1 MPNPLVSGGS
11 APNGA
16 TAPVNPVNGLYP
28 STLRDKNNFPINIQV
43 LSTNRFGEISPIY
56 AFECVP
62 DDDISLSM
70 ENRLDSYTLASPLL
84 SQLRRHTAHVAV
96 PKQAIYYNNWSKLF
110 VNPKKGDDVL
120 PDNVRALLNVKTL
133 YQQLYSVILNRSVV
147 DSLSWCTLAFCLELL
162 SPSSLFY
169 RLRLWQAGIT
179 DFGASIY
186 EGISQEILHADQSF
200 ANKVTIR
207 VTSYG
212 SQDSPVYSYDL
223 HSLSGFRSF
232 LNDLLFFTPAD
243 ISFMEFSG
251 GSDGETSFGTNLYE
265 ALFAHLPAPSLLNTA
280 YNKPVNI
287 EHAIAYQLA
296 CVQFFSNSDVD
307 YVYTSELY
315 RQNMESLAALCGYD
329 IPFYSWNG
337 IRIFYDWCSASVLSG
352 ILGLIKAGSSV
363 SVLSYIVSFF
373 INICCLQRS
382 LRYGD
387 MSNSCYLEPLAV
399 GGSSADVSGTSFGE
413 LSVSAVDTTIALLRQ
428 RYLHLVNS
436 APSTIQ
442 AYSASVFGVVP
453 DVLPPEPRFISHHV
467 DNINDVVNVNTSGTD
482 TQGTQNANLVSRSNV
497 REFVSHFNQET
508 IIVSCEWFDCMQ
520 AYPANLSPFALKSD
534 RFDYYL
540 PQLQNIGMQS
550 VPRVLIGFAPDDESA
565 FGYLPNDYEYK
576 QALSICNGAFSTDFL
591 ASWAFVYRDY
601 PSVISPFSI
610 RHRPVEFDQFYKS
623 LTGIGANYFHFIQSH
638 ILHYNASR
646 PMEFSPGV
654 LMRS

>member
-1 MPNPLVSGGS
+1 MPNPLVTGGS

-28 STLRDKNNFPINIQV
+28 STLREKNNFPINIQV

-62 DDDISLSM
+62 DDDIALSM

-110 VNPKKGDDVL
+110 VNPKKGDDVV
-120 PDNVRALLNVKTL
+120 PANVRALFNVKSL
-133 YQQLYSVILNRSVV
+133 YDQLYTVILGKTNI
-147 DSLSWCTLAFCLELL
+147 DSLSWCTLAFCLELI
-162 SPSSLFY
+162 SPSSLLY
-169 RLRLWQAGIT
+169 RLRLWQSGLK
-179 DFGASIY
+179 DYGSSVFD
-186 EGISQEILHADQSF
+186 GISELILHGDQSF
-200 ANKVTIR
+200 ATTVSVTPNI
-207 VTSYG
+207 SG
-212 SQDSPVYSYDL
+212 SLENPTYQYDL
-223 HSLSGFRSF
+223 TKIGGLRSF
-232 LNDLLFFTPAD
+232 FNDILFFTPAG
-243 ISFMEFSG
+243 IKFMAFTG
-251 GSDGETSFGTNLYE
+251 GSPADTNGQALYDAIL
-265 ALFAHLPAPSLLNTA
+265 ALLPKVKELAFA
-280 YNKPVNI
+280 YDKPVNI
-287 EHAIAYQLA
+287 EHAISYQLA

-315 RQNMESLAALCGYD
+315 RQNMESLVSLCGYD
-329 IPFYSWNG
+329 ISYYSWNG
-337 IRIFYDWCSASVLSG
+337 IRIFYDWCSSSVLNGVLSQ
-352 ILGLIKAGSSV
+352 IKAGGLT
-363 SVLSYIVSFF
+363 LSYCVSFF
-373 INICCLQRS
+373 INLFCLQRS

-387 MSNSCYLEPLAV
+387 MTNSCFLEPLAV
-399 GGSSADVSGTSFGE
+399 GGSTADVSGSSFGE

-442 AYSASVFGVVP
+442 SYSASVFGVVP

-467 DNINDVVNVNTSGTD
+467 DNINDVVNVNTAES
-482 TQGTQNANLVSRSNV
+482 QGVQNANLMSRSNS

-508 IIVSCEWFDCMQ
+508 IIISCEWFDCMQ
-520 AYPANLSPFALKSD
+520 AYPGNLSPFALKSD
-534 RFDYYL
+534 RFDYYI
-540 PQLQNIGMQS
+540 PQLQNIGMQA
-550 VPRVLIGFAPDDESA
+550 VPSVLISPDIADETI

-591 ASWAFVYRDY
+591 PSWAFVYRDN
-601 PSVISPFSI
+601 PSFISPFSI

-623 LTGIGANYFHFIQSH
+623 QSGFGANYFHFIQSH
-638 ILHYNASR
+638 VLHFNASR